1 MDESDLVDR
10 IKRGQGEL
18 VRFNR
23 SVILNT
29 FGIMLIQEELQAKVD
44 GVCTR
49 HGFKWRYDEETQEF
63 RFSA

>member
-10 IKRGQGEL
+10 IKQGQGQL

-23 SVILNT
+23 SAMLNT
-29 FGIMLIQEELQAKVD
+29 FGMMLILEELQAKVD
-44 GVCTR
+44 GFCTK
-49 HGFKWRYDEETQEF
+49 HGFKWRYDQKTQEF

>member
-18 VRFNR
+18 LRFNR
-23 SVILNT
+23 SAILNT
-29 FGIMLIQEELQAKVD
+29 FGITLILEELQKKVD
-44 GVCTR
+44 GFCTKHTVR
-49 HGFKWRYDEETQEF
+49 WRYDQKTQEF